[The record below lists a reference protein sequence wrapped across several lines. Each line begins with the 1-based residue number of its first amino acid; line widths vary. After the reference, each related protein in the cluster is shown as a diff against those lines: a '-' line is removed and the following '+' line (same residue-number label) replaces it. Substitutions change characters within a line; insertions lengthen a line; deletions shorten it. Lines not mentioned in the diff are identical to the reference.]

1 VQVLRNVFIYKRY
14 VASLRDGQ
22 ASRKEKMSMSSIR
35 KHVMQIKLKFPAYSK
50 IIRNIFS
57 ESLKELFFLNL
68 MLINVL
74 FYNNKTELAIFI
86 YNYYV

>member
-50 IIRNIFS
+50 IISEYIFWVSERIIFS
-57 ESLKELFFLNL
+57 QFDAN
-68 MLINVL
+68 
-74 FYNNKTELAIFI
+74 
-86 YNYYV
+86 